1 MSYFKED
8 KDLEEAMLKSCL
20 LFNSKEIKN
29 KRNSIFQKFLLSL
42 IIRDRVTDR
51 KQIMEEVTK
60 QHKDY
65 LINENNIDSA
75 IQELIKNKFIKEE
88 NGELA
93 LTVESQQDMEK
104 DVKLISEQQK
114 HLIDDISKMV
124 QRAYGKKISN
134 ENQVKSNIKDCIDYY
149 YVITGLSFFELDK
162 RKEATELPQLG
173 KIASNGLSSGEKEEL
188 SNQIIY
194 TIGSVIEKPTEEQKC
209 ILELLAKTYI
219 TRQIM
224 DIDPLLSEFKST
236 LIREKVF
243 IVDTDVLLYLITEKA
258 SMSRQYRKMIE
269 LLQMCGCKIYI
280 PNEIITEVFNHAEA
294 ARKRYPF
301 VLNLMDSRE
310 DFVIQIFKNVF
321 IEDYYYTRLSNNANQ
336 LTWETY
342 IGNYFS
348 TNHGISFIG
357 EQIKDKLGDKIKYGI
372 MPESVE
378 VDDKSLAKLAEA
390 SLDETYKTEKA
401 QHRDDDKN
409 EAIAKTDAKLYL
421 EIKLLNENNDE
432 RIGRKQT
439 NRQDLLKN
447 KYYIL
452 TNSTRVHYCAKQ
464 LGISTN
470 ILCKPS
476 SLMAYLVET
485 GLIQNDQVKIQS
497 LFENPFLQHTAQT
510 MWKDIEI
517 LLKTG
522 IKITGKNIVTMRF
535 DLQDEINKL
544 LTNPSEE
551 DYNDIYE
558 QTTQKGYEF
567 SPIVEAAKKESESKG
582 KALEESEKRNRA
594 LEEELSK
601 AKQTIEKKEK
611 IIDRQKYENR
621 KYLKKGKTKKK

>member
-1 MSYFKED
+1 MSYFKD
-8 KDLEEAMLKSCL
+8 KDIEEAMLKSCL

-29 KRNSIFQKFLLSL
+29 KRNVIFQKFLLSL
-42 IIRDRVTDR
+42 IIGGGVANRKGILEKVTTQY
-51 KQIMEEVTK
+51 KG
-60 QHKDY
+60 Y
-65 LINENNIDSA
+65 LINENNIDFA

-93 LTVESQQDMEK
+93 LTVESQQDVEK

-149 YVITGLSFFELDK
+149 YVVTGLSFFELDK
-162 RKEATELPQLG
+162 RKEARELPQLG

-209 ILELLAKTYI
+209 ILELLARTYI
-219 TRQIM
+219 TMQIM

-243 IVDTDVLLYLITEKA
+243 IVDTDVLLYLITERA

-269 LLQMCGCKIYI
+269 LLQRCGCKIYI

-294 ARKRYPF
+294 AQKRYPF
-301 VLNLMDSRE
+301 VSYLIDTKE
-310 DFVIQIFKNVF
+310 DFVSQDFKNIF
-321 IEDYYYTRLSNNANQ
+321 IEDYYYTSRSNNARRP
-336 LTWETY
+336 TWETY
-342 IGNYFS
+342 IKNYFS
-348 TNHGISFIG
+348 SNHGVGFIS

-378 VDDKSLAKLAEA
+378 VDDKSLAKLADA

-409 EAIAKTDAKLYL
+409 EAIAQTDALLYL
-421 EIKLLNENNDE
+421 EVKLLNEINNE
-432 RIGRKQT
+432 RIGRKLAD
-439 NRQDLLKN
+439 RQDLLKN

-464 LGISTN
+464 LGVSAN
-470 ILCKPS
+470 ILCKPA

-485 GLIQNDQVKIQS
+485 GLIQDNQVKIQS
-497 LFENPFLQHTAQT
+497 LFENPFLQHTAKT
-510 MWKDIEI
+510 IWKDIEI
-517 LLKTG
+517 LLKSG
-522 IKITGKNIVTMRF
+522 IEITGKNIITMRF

-544 LTNPSEE
+544 FTNPSEE
-551 DYNDIYE
+551 DRNEIYKN
-558 QTTQKGYEF
+558 TKQKGYSL
-567 SPIVEAAKKESESKG
+567 SPIIESIKKEAESNERKS
-582 KALEESEKRNRA
+582 KELEEKNRI
-594 LEEELSK
+594 LQNELSK
-601 AKQTIEKKEK
+601 AKQIIEKKDK
-611 IIDRQKYENR
+611 VINQKKYENR
-621 KYLKKGKTKKK
+621 KSLKKRKSKRQ